1 MTNIKFKDMLNEG
14 KFVVIDPRGNPKP
27 VGSKIQGNMYTKKMG
42 GPKKGWFVVPEK
54 NARKAQ
60 KLVGKFGAN
69 HSNSTFQEKMFDLM
83 YENKLNEVTAKDTLA
98 NAVNALTK
106 TFGGKKLDQR
116 YVKDYLKSIEQMA
129 RKKPMDFVKDYGKF
143 KNADWIEDVEYNMQN
158 EGRLKLKNIIEANP
172 DGTISK
178 DEDKKREKLVK
189 DSVKNMK
196 KFIDDI
202 KKQADKIG
210 GSFRSPGIRA
220 EVKKAIK
227 GTFEDL

>member
-106 TFGGKKLDQR
+106 TFGGKK
-116 YVKDYLKSIEQMA
+116 I
-129 RKKPMDFVKDYGKF
+129 
-143 KNADWIEDVEYNMQN
+143 
-158 EGRLKLKNIIEANP
+158 
-172 DGTISK
+172 
-178 DEDKKREKLVK
+178 DK
-189 DSVKNMK
+189 
-196 KFIDDI
+196 
-202 KKQADKIG
+202 
-210 GSFRSPGIRA
+210 
-220 EVKKAIK
+220 
-227 GTFEDL
+227 